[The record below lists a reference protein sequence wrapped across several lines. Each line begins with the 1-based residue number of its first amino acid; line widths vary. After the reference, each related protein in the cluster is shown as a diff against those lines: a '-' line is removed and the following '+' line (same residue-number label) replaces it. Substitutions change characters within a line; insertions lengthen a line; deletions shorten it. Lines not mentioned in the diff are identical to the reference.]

1 MNSNAR
7 PPTYLITG
15 GAGFIGSHLA
25 EALVAEDQRVVVI
38 DNLSTG
44 RPDNI
49 QHLRDHPNFQFV
61 RSSITDQIVLDRLAS
76 EAHIIVHLAAAV
88 GVRLIVE
95 HPVHTIET
103 NVMGTESVLKAALRY
118 GCPVLIASTSEI
130 YGKGSKIPFCEEDDV
145 LLGATSKSRW
155 SYAASK
161 IVDEFLGLAYHCE
174 FGLPVVIFRLFNTVG
189 PRQTGRYGMVI
200 PRFVE
205 QALCAEPMTVY
216 GDGSQSRCFCDVSD
230 VVRGII
236 GLATH
241 YQLAAGRVFNIGGN
255 EEVTIRELAERVKM
269 ITGSPSEITYIPY
282 DQAYSPGFEDMR
294 RRLPDTSRIK
304 QLLNWRP
311 VVKLDPILLNV
322 RDHLEVQLEK
332 SGDRAYMYIS

>member
-1 MNSNAR
+1 MWSKESIEMNSNAR
-7 PPTYLITG
+7 PTTYLITG

-25 EALVAEDQRVVVI
+25 EALLAEGQRVVAI

-44 RPDNI
+44 RLDNI
-49 QHLRDHPNFQFV
+49 QHLLDHPNFQFV

-88 GVRLIVE
+88 GVRLIIE

-103 NVMGTESVLKAALRY
+103 NVMGTESVLKSALRY
-118 GCPVLIASTSEI
+118 GCPVLIASTSEV

-145 LLGATSKSRW
+145 LLGPTSKSRW

-200 PRFVE
+200 PRFME
-205 QALCAEPMTVY
+205 QALCAEPITVY

-241 YQLAAGRVFNIGGN
+241 YQVAAGRAFNIGGN

-282 DQAYSPGFEDMR
+282 GQAYSPGFEDMH
-294 RRLPDTSRIK
+294 RRLPDASRIK
-304 QLLNWRP
+304 QLLNWHP
-311 VVKLDPILLNV
+311 AVKLDQILLKV
-322 RDHLEVQLEK
+322 QDHLKV
-332 SGDRAYMYIS
+332 